1 MPKRKLSITMQLD
14 LFDWMEDEIQK
25 GEYANYSHAI
35 EYAMR
40 KLREVKEK
48 PHD

>member
-1 MPKRKLSITMQLD
+1 MPKRKLSITMQND
-14 LFDWMEDEIQK
+14 LFDWMKGEIKK

-40 KLREVKEK
+40 KLRDVKK
-48 PHD
+48 KN

>member
-1 MPKRKLSITMQLD
+1 MPKRKLSITMQSE
-14 LFDWMEDEIQK
+14 LFGWMESEIKK

-40 KLREVKEK
+40 KLRETKK
-48 PHD
+48 KD

>member
-1 MPKRKLSITMQLD
+1 MPKRKLSITMLSE
-14 LFDWMEDEIQK
+14 LFDWMEGEISK

-40 KLREVKEK
+40 KLRESKKE
-48 PHD
+48 D

>member
-1 MPKRKLSITMQLD
+1 MPKRKLSITMISD
-14 LFDWMEDEIQK
+14 LFDWMEGEIKK

-40 KLREVKEK
+40 KLRETREK
-48 PHD
+48 SD

>member
-1 MPKRKLSITMQLD
+1 MQSEI
-14 LFDWMEDEIQK
+14 FDWMEEEITK

-40 KLREVKEK
+40 KLRESKQK
-48 PHD
+48 R

>member
-1 MPKRKLSITMQLD
+1 MPKRKLSITMISE
-14 LFDWMEDEIQK
+14 LFDWMEGEIKK

-40 KLREVKEK
+40 KLRDSKK
-48 PHD
+48 ND